1 MKVLNDAISYSS
13 SHRSAI
19 IIGAVPAARIIERL
33 EIRTRCWLARD
44 AGSRYT

>member
-19 IIGAVPAARIIERL
+19 IIGAVPAARIM